1 MLGGIRAAQSTWI
14 GKALTTLVFGVILVA
29 FVIWGIGDPFRGG
42 SANTVAQVGD
52 VTVSAQA
59 YRQAYQVELQDLQ
72 RRARRAITNEEAHR
86 IGLDAQVLSRLVSDA
101 ALEDRAGTLNLAISD
116 KDVARKI
123 LADPSFAGPGGTFDR
138 GRFNSVLNENGM
150 TEAAFVRDQRQVYL
164 RREIIEALIGGLD
177 APVAAVDAVHRYQD
191 ETRSVD
197 TLALPAAAAGPIPA
211 PDDAALSAYY
221 DAHKGAFE
229 APQYRKLVV
238 LAVTPA
244 GLAKPGDVSDADV
257 RGVYDTVKAE
267 RFGTAETRHV
277 SQVVFP
283 SEEAAAAF
291 VKRVRDGQSFAD
303 AVKADALG
311 DKVVDLGTVAK
322 DAIFDRAVAD
332 AAFGLPADGTSD
344 PVKGAFG
351 SVVAHVDA
359 VTPATVQP
367 FDAVAP
373 MLRTELA
380 TSRATAAAK
389 VLRDRIEDARA
400 SGKSLSDAATAVGLA
415 ARTVDAVDIA
425 GNGRDGKP
433 VEGLVDGPDLLKA
446 AFASDIGVDNDTIA
460 TRDGGTVW
468 FEVAA
473 IEPARQLTLAEA
485 RPKVEAVWR
494 EEETARRLDA
504 KAADLV
510 KAVDAGSQTLDAI
523 AAPLGLSVVHV
534 GDAKRAGATGL
545 PSGVVAR
552 IFDIP
557 VGSAGSA
564 PTGPEARTLFK
575 VLDSVTP
582 PLDPDAPEAKQTAQ
596 RYAASLQDG
605 VINDYLGVLRAKL
618 GAKVNQGALQ
628 AASGAGY

>member
-42 SANTVAQVGD
+42 SANTVAQVGG
-52 VTVSAQA
+52 VSVSTQA

-101 ALEDRAGTLNLAISD
+101 ALEDRARSMDLAISD

-138 GRFNSVLNENGM
+138 ARFNAILGENGL
-150 TEAAFVRDQRQVYL
+150 TEAAFVRDQRQAYL
-164 RREIIEALIGGLD
+164 RRELIDALVGTLD
-177 APVAAVDAVHRYQD
+177 APQAAVDAVHRYQD

-197 TLALPAAAAGPIPA
+197 TLALTAAAAGPVPA
-211 PDDAALSAYY
+211 PDDATLTAYY
-221 DAHKGAFE
+221 DNHKGAFE

-238 LAVTPA
+238 LALTPA
-244 GLAKPGDVSDADV
+244 GLAKPDDVPEAEV
-257 RGVYDTVKAE
+257 RDLYDRVKAD
-267 RFGTAETRHV
+267 RFGAPETRHV

-283 SEEAAAAF
+283 SEAAAAAF
-291 VKRVRDGQSFAD
+291 VKRVRDGQSFAE
-303 AVKADALG
+303 ALKADGLG

-322 DAIFDRAVAD
+322 DAIFDHAVAD

-351 SVVAHVDA
+351 TVVAHVDA

-373 MLRTELA
+373 ALRAEI
-380 TSRATAAAK
+380 ATARAGTAVK
-389 VLRDRIEDARA
+389 AMRDRIEDARS
-400 SGKSLSDAATAVGLA
+400 SGKTLSEAAAAAGLQ
-415 ARTVDAVDIA
+415 ARTIAAVDSDGA
-425 GNGRDGKP
+425 GKDGKP
-433 VEGLVDGPDLLKA
+433 VADLPDGPDLLKA
-446 AFASDIGVDNDTIA
+446 AFASDIGVDNDTIS

-468 FEVAA
+468 FEVAG
-473 IEPARQLTLAEA
+473 IEPARQLGFAEA
-485 RPKVEAVWR
+485 RSKVEAVWR
-494 EEETARRLDA
+494 EEEAARRLDA
-504 KAADLV
+504 KAAELV
-510 KAVDAGSQTLDAI
+510 KAVDAGSQTLDGI
-523 AAPLGLSVVHV
+523 AGPLGLTVAHV
-534 GDAKRAGATGL
+534 GDAKRAGAPGL
-545 PSGVVAR
+545 LPGVAAR
-552 IFDIP
+552 VFDVP
-557 VGSAGSA
+557 VGAAGSA
-564 PTGPEARTLFK
+564 PTGATTRVLFK

-582 PLDPDAPEAKQTAQ
+582 PLDPDAPATKQIAQ

-605 VINDYLGVLRAKL
+605 VLNDYLGVLRAKL
-618 GAKVNQGALQ
+618 GATVNQGALQ